1 MSPIHR
7 VTLGEGGAEH
17 EAADAAIR
25 SFTGSR
31 FAGRVAVVTGAGS
44 GIGRAVAE
52 RLAAEGGRV
61 AALDVSHGAV
71 TSAVEAINSAD
82 DPGRGSAAAFEC
94 DVTSESSV
102 AAAFAAL
109 TGELGAP
116 TVVCNV
122 AGVGGFYHTAE
133 MTLEQWNRILSVNLT
148 GPFLVCRA
156 ALPHLLEHGGSIVNV
171 ASNTALMGQSYSAAY
186 CASKAGLLM
195 FSKALA
201 AEYLTR
207 GIRVNVVAPG
217 GVDTPLMGA
226 FALPEGADVKEL
238 EKMMTPLGF
247 STPAEIAASVAFI
260 ASDESTYTTGAVL
273 SVDGGLTI

>member
-1 MSPIHR
+1 MSPIQR
-7 VTLGEGGAEH
+7 VTLGKGGAEH
-17 EAADAAIR
+17 DEADASIS
-25 SFTGSR
+25 SFTGRR
-31 FAGRVAVVTGAGS
+31 FVDRVAVVTGAGS
-44 GIGRAVAE
+44 GIGRAVAV
-52 RLAAEGGRV
+52 RLAREGAAV
-61 AALDVSHGAV
+61 AALDVAAEPLADTVEGIVAEGGAA
-71 TSAVEAINSAD
+71 T
-82 DPGRGSAAAFEC
+82 GFHC

-102 AAAFAAL
+102 DDTVARLA
-109 TGELGAP
+109 TELGPP

-122 AGVGGFYHTAE
+122 AGIGGFFNTVDMPLDRWE
-133 MTLEQWNRILSVNLT
+133 KILAVNLT

-156 ALPHLLEHGGSIVNV
+156 TLPHLLEHGGSVVNV

-201 AEYLTR
+201 AEFLSR
-207 GIRVNVVAPG
+207 GVRVNVVAPG

-226 FALPEGADVKEL
+226 FELPEGADFKEL
-238 EKMMTPLGF
+238 TKIMTPMGF

-260 ASDESTYTTGAVL
+260 ASDESSYTTGAVL

>member
-1 MSPIHR
+1 VSPIRR
-7 VTLGEGGAEH
+7 VTLGQGSAEA
-17 EAADAAIR
+17 EEADAAIR
-25 SFTGSR
+25 SFTGRR
-31 FAGRVAVVTGAGS
+31 FTGKTAVVTGAGS
-44 GIGRAVAE
+44 GIGRAVAD
-52 RLAAEGGRV
+52 RLVAEGGMV
-61 AALDVSHGAV
+61 AALDVSHDALS
-71 TSAVEAINSAD
+71 TAVEVINSAEGD
-82 DPGRGSAAAFEC
+82 GRGRASAFEC

-102 AAAFAAL
+102 GAAFAAL
-109 TGELGAP
+109 VEELGAP
-116 TVVCNV
+116 KVVCNV

-133 MTLEQWNRILSVNLT
+133 MTLEQWHRILSVNLT

-186 CASKAGLLM
+186 CASKAGLLG

-217 GVDTPLMGA
+217 GVDTPLIGA

-247 STPAEIAASVAFI
+247 STPAEIAASIAFV
-260 ASDESTYTTGAVL
+260 ASDESSYTTGAVL

>member
-1 MSPIHR
+1 MSPIRR
-7 VTLGEGGAEH
+7 VTLGQGSAEA
-17 EAADAAIR
+17 EEADAAIR
-25 SFTGSR
+25 SFTGRR
-31 FAGRVAVVTGAGS
+31 FTGKTAVVTGAGS
-44 GIGRAVAE
+44 GIGRAVAD
-52 RLAAEGGRV
+52 RLVAEGGVV
-61 AALDVSHGAV
+61 AALDVSHNAV
-71 TSAVEAINSAD
+71 STAVEAINSTEGE
-82 DPGRGSAAAFEC
+82 GRGRAAAFEC

-102 AAAFAAL
+102 GAAFAAL
-109 TGELGAP
+109 IEELGAP

-122 AGVGGFYHTAE
+122 AGVGGFYHTVE
-133 MTLEQWNRILSVNLT
+133 MTLEQWHRILSVNLT

-186 CASKAGLLM
+186 CASKAGLLG

-217 GVDTPLMGA
+217 GVDTPLIGA

-247 STPAEIAASVAFI
+247 STPAEIAASIAFV
-260 ASDESTYTTGAVL
+260 ASDESSYTTGAVL

>member
-1 MSPIHR
+1 MSPIQR
-7 VTLGEGGAEH
+7 VTLGQGGAEH
-17 EAADAAIR
+17 DEADAAIR
-25 SFTGSR
+25 SFTGRR
-31 FAGRVAVVTGAGS
+31 FVDKVAVVTGAGS
-44 GIGRAVAE
+44 GVGRAVAV
-52 RLAAEGGRV
+52 RLAREGAAV
-61 AALDVSHGAV
+61 AALDVAEGPLADTVDAIGAEGGAA
-71 TSAVEAINSAD
+71 SAYH
-82 DPGRGSAAAFEC
+82 C

-102 AAAFAAL
+102 GDSVTRLAA
-109 TGELGAP
+109 ELGPP

-122 AGVGGFYHTAE
+122 AGIGGFFNTVDMPLDRWE
-133 MTLEQWNRILSVNLT
+133 KILAVNLT

-156 ALPHLLEHGGSIVNV
+156 TLPHLLEHGGSVVNV

-201 AEYLTR
+201 AEFLSR
-207 GIRVNVVAPG
+207 GVRVNVVAPG

-226 FALPEGADVKEL
+226 FGLPEGADFKEL
-238 EKMMTPLGF
+238 TKIMTPMGF

-260 ASDESTYTTGAVL
+260 ASDESSYTTGAVL